1 MDSEL
6 VLLIVIAVGFWWF
19 FNNNMMAS
27 NPVPGV
33 GNYSGASLIAAP
45 AVAAQEAAQTRSVF
59 RTSNTGNTG
68 GATPPP
74 KNPLYQDYIIPN
86 TNLSK
91 KVVPYWAK
99 PQPGTVSLK
108 APIK

>member
-6 VLLIVIAVGFWWF
+6 VVLIVIAVGFWWYF
-19 FNNNMMAS
+19 SNNMMAS

-45 AVAAQEAAQTRSVF
+45 TVAAQEAAQTRSVF
-59 RTSNTGNTG
+59 KNNNGNI
-68 GATPPP
+68 GAPPPPP

-99 PQPGTVSLK
+99 TPPGTVSLK